1 MVQKATRRYVV
12 LDRDGTL
19 NVERKYLS
27 DPAQLELLPSVI
39 DGLRLLQNH
48 NFGLVVVS
56 NQSGIGRGIV
66 GRDVVERTNAR
77 LEELLYGQ
85 GIVFGG
91 MYYCPHRPDE
101 FCACRKPNP
110 AMLEQAARDF
120 GFDPS
125 ESFVIGDKASDVEMG
140 HRAGAQTIVVLT
152 GYGRTLNLKSSRP
165 DFVAENLVEAA
176 TFVIHSAR
184 NGTSQRL
191 GIDPKHARDE

>member
-1 MVQKATRRYVV
+1 MVQKATCRYVV

-19 NVERKYLS
+19 NVEHNYLS
-27 DPAQLELLPSVI
+27 DPAQLELLPGVV

-66 GRDVVERTNAR
+66 GRDAVERTNAR
-77 LEELLYGQ
+77 LEELLCSQ
-85 GIVFGG
+85 GIVLGG

-101 FCACRKPNP
+101 FCPCRKPST
-110 AMLEQAARDF
+110 AMLDQAARDL

-125 ESFVIGDKASDVEMG
+125 ESFVIGDKPSDVEMG
-140 HRAGAQTIVVLT
+140 HRAGAKTIVVLT
-152 GYGRTLNLKSSRP
+152 GYGRTLNLKSPSP

-176 TFVIHSAR
+176 TFVIQSVR
-184 NGTSQRL
+184 NGTSQQLKYGPQTRQ
-191 GIDPKHARDE
+191 G